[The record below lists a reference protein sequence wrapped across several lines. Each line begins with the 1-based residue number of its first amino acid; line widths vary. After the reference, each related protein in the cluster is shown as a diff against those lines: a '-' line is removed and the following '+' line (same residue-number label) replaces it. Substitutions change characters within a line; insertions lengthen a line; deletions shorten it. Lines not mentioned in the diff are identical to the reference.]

1 MRVEIRIAKDIKEN
15 YAVIHTDKVT
25 DEVEHAMAVLEGIQ
39 TRVLTATDNE
49 RVVVLQ
55 SDEVYMVR
63 VENEKTI
70 LYGEKRQFQSRK
82 RLYELEENLG
92 KDFLRISKSTLVN
105 LKYLDYVEPTF
116 SGLMLLKLKN
126 QCQDYVSRKYLP
138 ELKRYL
144 GL

>member
-1 MRVEIRIAKDIKEN
+1 MRVEIRIAKDIKEP
-15 YAVIHTDKVT
+15 YAVIHTDKMT
-25 DEVEHAMAVLEGIQ
+25 DEVEQAAAALEGLQ
-39 TRVLTATDNE
+39 SRVVTASEDD
-49 RVVVLQ
+49 RVVVLHP
-55 SDEVYMVR
+55 EEIYMVR
-63 VENEKTI
+63 VEHEKTI

-82 RLYELEENLG
+82 RLYELEESLG

-105 LKYLDYVEPTF
+105 LKYLDYVEPSF

-138 ELKRYL
+138 DLKRYL